1 MIFIFLDIDGV
12 LSTLTESMESTKDFW
27 IINRWARD
35 LGVLYS
41 FNEGCVDI
49 FNDITSQFECEIILS
64 SDWKKKRSLK
74 DLDIIFKENNVTKS
88 PVDKTK
94 DLRDEFN
101 NFEATRAM
109 EIMYFINENNIK
121 DFIILDDLDL
131 EKLLPPR
138 ILDRFFKTPFDLGIS
153 EPGMKEK
160 IIERMKLFK

>member
-1 MIFIFLDIDGV
+1 MITIFLDIDGV
-12 LSTLTESMESTKDFW
+12 ISTLTESLESTKDFW
-27 IINRWARD
+27 IINIWARN
-35 LGVLYS
+35 LRVMHS
-41 FNEGCVDI
+41 FNEPCVEV
-49 FNDITSQFECEIILS
+49 FNDITSQFECEIVLS

-74 DLDIIFKENNVTKS
+74 DLNIIFKENNVTKS

-94 DLRDEFN
+94 DFRDEFM

-109 EIMYFINENNIK
+109 EIMHYINENNIK

-138 ILDRFFKTPFDLGIS
+138 ILDRFFKTPFDLGLT